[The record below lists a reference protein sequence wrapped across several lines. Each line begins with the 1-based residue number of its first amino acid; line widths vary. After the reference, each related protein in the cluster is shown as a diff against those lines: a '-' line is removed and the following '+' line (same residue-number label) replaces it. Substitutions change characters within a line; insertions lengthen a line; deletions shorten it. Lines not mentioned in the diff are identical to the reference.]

1 MASRKTA
8 SDEATVEV
16 VEEVA
21 AAEEAPVADDAPAVE
36 TVEVAPVEAAPAP
49 APAPNGNPLL
59 AQPRKKG
66 RPNNTWRLYY
76 GNLVFDCV
84 EGVEREFPEEV
95 YEYLKKSGNIL
106 PPNF

>member
-1 MASRKTA
+1 MASRKTT
-8 SDEATVEV
+8 DETVEV
-16 VEEVA
+16 VELAE
-21 AAEEAPVADDAPAVE
+21 EEAPEAEVQA
-36 TVEVAPVEAAPAP
+36 TVEVAPVEEPAP
-49 APAPNGNPLL
+49 APTGNPLL
-59 AQPRKKG
+59 AQKRVKG

-76 GNLVFDCV
+76 GGLRIDCV